1 MTHHRD
7 DVVRTPGGS
16 IDFDHYRERAARER
30 SAFMRERMPA
40 LTAMSPLAR
49 RRLGTLAA
57 AFALASAA
65 FWATMLVDPPTTS
78 AAITG
83 STADPACLQAEAAL
97 RPRLMRELVGRRWAG
112 IEPLPGTERV
122 HHAFSVA
129 RAQCEAGRTPVSLA
143 NFEAVAGMLERL
155 EARRPVTD

>member
-30 SAFMRERMPA
+30 SDFMGARMPA
-40 LTAMSPLAR
+40 LSPLAR
-49 RRLGTLAA
+49 RRLGTLTA

-78 AAITG
+78 AAIAE
-83 STADPACLQAEAAL
+83 STADPACRQAEAAL
-97 RPRLMRELVGRRWAG
+97 HPRLTRELVQRKWAG
-112 IEPLPGTERV
+112 IGPLPGTERV

-129 RAQCEAGRTPVSLA
+129 RAQCEAGRTHVSLA
-143 NFEAVAGMLERL
+143 NFEAVAGMLARL